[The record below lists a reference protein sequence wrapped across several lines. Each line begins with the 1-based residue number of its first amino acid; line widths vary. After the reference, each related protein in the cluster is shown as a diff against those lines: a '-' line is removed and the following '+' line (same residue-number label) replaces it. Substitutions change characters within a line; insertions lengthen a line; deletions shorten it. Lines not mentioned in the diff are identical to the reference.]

1 MSWRTVV
8 ITQHAKLDYK
18 NKYLIIR
25 YDEVNMVHIS
35 EINTLLIE
43 TTMANITSALLC
55 ELIKNKIKVIF
66 CDEKHNPLSELVAY
80 YGGYNTSK
88 KVLSQISWDEYY
100 KKMIWTQIIK
110 QKILN
115 QAFLLHMEGL
125 DSADLLYQY
134 AEDIQMFDT
143 TNREGHAAKVYFNSL
158 FGKEFSRDLV
168 SDINAALDYGYT
180 ILLSNFNREIVANG
194 YITQLGIKHINEY
207 NQFNLTSDLMEPF
220 RIIVD
225 KFVYENIEKEFDRDF
240 KHELINL
247 LNLQVKYDGK
257 QYYLTNAIQIYVK
270 KVFQAIEHQSLEEL
284 SLFQYP

>member
-43 TTMANITSALLC
+43 TTMANITSSLLC

-115 QAFLLHMEGL
+115 QAFLLHREGL
-125 DSADLLYQY
+125 GSSDLLYQY
-134 AEDIQMFDT
+134 AEDIQMFDS
-143 TNREGHAAKVYFNSL
+143 TNREGHAAKVYFNCL
-158 FGKEFSRDLV
+158 FGKEFSRDLA

-220 RIIVD
+220 RIVVD
-225 KFVYENIEKEFDRDF
+225 RFVYENIDKEFNRDF
-240 KHELINL
+240 KHALINL

-270 KVFQAIEHQSLEEL
+270 KVFQAIEHQSLAEL